1 MKNEDDGGQRRK
13 TSGVS
18 SKQDNHENSLDND
31 QASQKSEES
40 NDEIPLEEQLQ
51 NANKQIKD
59 LQEYIKKRGIEDM
72 KNNKIRQENFQKA
85 EKAHLERHQQSR
97 KQREEMERD
106 KDRIINRL
114 KDFIKNHNESILIG
128 SIGSS
133 MIGGEER
140 KEGHGPAHQHE
151 PMMGDASTIDGQSN
165 FLDSFDKG
173 ENADI
178 IRAIM
183 TGYTCEKCD
192 EKDRIIQ
199 NNENRINDYI

>member
-1 MKNEDDGGQRRK
+1 
-13 TSGVS
+13 
-18 SKQDNHENSLDND
+18 
-31 QASQKSEES
+31 
-40 NDEIPLEEQLQ
+40 
-51 NANKQIKD
+51 
-59 LQEYIKKRGIEDM
+59 
-72 KNNKIRQENFQKA
+72 
-85 EKAHLERHQQSR
+85 
-97 KQREEMERD
+97 MERE

-140 KEGHGPAHQHE
+140 KDSYQNHNRDHE
-151 PMMGDASTIDGQSN
+151 PMMGDVNASTIDGQSN
-165 FLDSFDKG
+165 FMDSFDKH

-178 IRAIM
+178 IKAIM

-192 EKDRIIQ
+192 EKDRIIN

>member
-1 MKNEDDGGQRRK
+1 
-13 TSGVS
+13 
-18 SKQDNHENSLDND
+18 
-31 QASQKSEES
+31 
-40 NDEIPLEEQLQ
+40 
-51 NANKQIKD
+51 
-59 LQEYIKKRGIEDM
+59 M
-72 KNNKIRQENFQKA
+72 KNNKIRQENFQKN
-85 EKAHLERHQQSR
+85 EKAHLERHNQSR
-97 KQREEMERD
+97 KQREEMERE

-140 KEGHGPAHQHE
+140 KEGHGQHQSHNRDHE
-151 PMMGDASTIDGQSN
+151 PQYPIGDASTIDGQSN

-178 IRAIM
+178 IKAIM

-192 EKDRIIQ
+192 EKERIIQ